1 MRRSLKVLGGEKMK
15 ELIQQR
21 LKHISNLDERRM
33 FRKVLEDVYTHI
45 VDYNMDMYDKLENR
59 IYNEIND
66 PLEKFYIYTT
76 ILDRKE
82 VDPISEFFHPIL
94 EKETEELFDLSEI
107 TEKLN
112 AGESIVLTSIFLKCD
127 ALTFHEILKS
137 NREYKAL
144 IQTDKNKYEVKVI
157 LKQTTRYMEE
167 IEKIYH
173 IFQVNGSQWNT
184 INCPYAYRFVDI
196 VLYTSTMF
204 ENSETI
210 TEITVDLEEYEKYKV
225 INHIPVWNI
234 KHITLSD
241 KSFPMPAKDRIN
253 FEHIVSIEEE
263 GTENGYMADLGNTDF
278 EYLKRYENN
287 IVIVSHYEK
296 QNNWALVKI
305 ENNSN
310 LKDRQKFIYEVL
322 SNKRELGFAGRFA
335 SVKSLVIRTKGEI
348 ARLMQCYETAK
359 DLTFIDVEI
368 LEHYP
373 KIQQTTDCNHFID
386 ENIRIDRF
394 KKIML
399 IKFQANNK
407 EDYLI
412 LDKMSFIV
420 SEIQILFPEYHCI
433 GEIV

>member
-1 MRRSLKVLGGEKMK
+1 
-15 ELIQQR
+15 
-21 LKHISNLDERRM
+21 
-33 FRKVLEDVYTHI
+33 
-45 VDYNMDMYDKLENR
+45 
-59 IYNEIND
+59 
-66 PLEKFYIYTT
+66 
-76 ILDRKE
+76 
-82 VDPISEFFHPIL
+82 
-94 EKETEELFDLSEI
+94 
-107 TEKLN
+107 
-112 AGESIVLTSIFLKCD
+112 
-127 ALTFHEILKS
+127 
-137 NREYKAL
+137 
-144 IQTDKNKYEVKVI
+144 
-157 LKQTTRYMEE
+157 MEE
-167 IEKIYH
+167 IKKIYH

-184 INCPYAYRFVDI
+184 INCPYAYRFADI
-196 VLYTSTMF
+196 VLHTDIVF
-204 ENSETI
+204 GNGETI
-210 TEITVDLEEYEKYKV
+210 TEITVDLEEYETYKV

-368 LEHYP
+368 LEHYN
-373 KIQQTTDCNHFID
+373 KIQQTSDCNHFID

-394 KKIML
+394 KKVML
-399 IKFQANNK
+399 IKFEAHNK
-407 EDYLI
+407 EDYLM